1 MKPSPLSSFD
11 REAWALSIP
20 LETSTLSG
28 LLLPK
33 DWLCQPVMWLQEVLS
48 ISTSLFFIVL
58 YGNTEILLIL
68 IVRYNL

>member
-48 ISTSLFFIVL
+48 ISTSLL
-58 YGNTEILLIL
+58 YGNKEILLIL